1 MSEEDLKMK
10 GPLERS
16 DKVMQ
21 LVDQTIDPNNLS
33 PWDAVIFLE
42 DLIGQL
48 RFRVKVIRECD
59 VTLQ

>member
-10 GPLERS
+10 GRLERS
-16 DKVMQ
+16 EKVMR
-21 LVDQTIDPNNLS
+21 LVDQTIDSNNLS
-33 PWDAVIFLE
+33 PWDAVIFLQ

-48 RFRVKVIRECD
+48 RFRVKVIREYD